1 MNTNGII
8 GLGHNNK
15 FLNMI
20 SRLATFDERSDIN
33 RQQIFVYLLFLVFL
47 YVFGVT
53 DDNFDV
59 SFCIAS
65 TVLKIFAIN

>member
-1 MNTNGII
+1 MECSAAILIDNT
-8 GLGHNNK
+8 
-15 FLNMI
+15 
-20 SRLATFDERSDIN
+20 

-59 SFCIAS
+59 SFYIAS